1 MPPPPSPSLHTHTDE
16 SELLVQM
23 PLVMRTAIAGCDN
36 QMLVDML
43 LRLKSIVYLPGDFV
57 CKKNIDFH
65 HFLLLDCVD
74 SYFQVS
80 VLGCIVSHFLF
91 VALGFIVFHYS
102 MSVSWVCRLSL
113 PVSFSLG
120 VASLLLPSLAHIF
133 PLQGDIGK
141 EMYIIKAGEV
151 QVIGGPDNKIVF
163 VTLKA
168 GCVFGEISL
177 LQSSKDGGNR
187 RTANVAAHGF
197 ANLFV
202 LDKKDLQDILSKAP
216 AAAAAEANKKTGMA
230 LFAPKPPTP
239 KMLRA
244 FGQFNKAA
252 FIEKLKLA
260 SSGDKQ

>member
-1 MPPPPSPSLHTHTDE
+1 V
-16 SELLVQM
+16 LLCSCSF
-23 PLVMRTAIAGCDN
+23 LSFLA
-36 QMLVDML
+36 
-43 LRLKSIVYLPGDFV
+43 
-57 CKKNIDFH
+57 KKNIDFH

-120 VASLLLPSLAHIF
+120 VASLLLPSLNHIF

-168 GCVFGEISL
+168 GCVFGEI
-177 LQSSKDGGNR
+177 R

-202 LDKKDLQDILSKAP
+202 LDKKDLQDILVHYPESQKAKGP
-216 AAAAAEANKKTGMA
+216 AAAAAEADKKKGMA
-230 LFAPKPPTP
+230 LFTQKPPTP

-244 FGQFNKAA
+244 FGNIGKLKAA
-252 FIEKLKLA
+252 VNAENNK
-260 SSGDKQ
+260 